1 METAIIKKLYYSPVK
16 SLSFSNKNNLI
27 IKKNVGIENDRIF
40 AFTRLLDKEESF
52 KYEKYPKYR
61 NLNFLLTLKNSPY
74 LNKYNFEFIND
85 ELLLFKYNKYINKIS
100 LYQNHNF
107 EILSKELM
115 NREKLIEK
123 IPYFIQNKTFP
134 FFDTSPYN
142 SISLINLESIED
154 LEKKIDMKIEH
165 ERFRANI
172 YIKNADP
179 WIEYDWLDKEIS
191 INDCIFKVTKK
202 IPRCSATNL
211 VPGSDI
217 SNINLPLKLKKIYDH
232 INMGIYLIPLNN
244 GIINIGNNLKF

>member
-1 METAIIKKLYYSPVK
+1 MIKKLYYSPVK
-16 SLSFSNKNNLI
+16 SLSFSSKNNLI
-27 IKKNVGIENDRIF
+27 IKKNIGIENDRIF
-40 AFTRLLDKEESF
+40 AFTRLIDKEESL

-61 NLNFLLTLKNSPY
+61 NLNYLLTLKNSPF
-74 LNKYNFEFIND
+74 LNKYNFEYINN
-85 ELLLFKYNKYINKIS
+85 ELLLFKDNKYINKIS

-134 FFDTSPYN
+134 FFDSSPYN
-142 SISLINLESIED
+142 SVSLINLESVED
-154 LEKKIDMKIEH
+154 FEKKIDTKIEH

-172 YIKNADP
+172 YVNNIEP
-179 WIEYDWLDKEIS
+179 WKEYDWLDKKIT
-191 INDCIFKVTKK
+191 INNCVFKVTNK